1 MSKHP
6 YYIYRLSAGYDK
18 KEPEVVE
25 FFYAPNKKR
34 LIQYAQRF
42 YSGKKYNKFAAVKIG
57 ISREEK
63 EIRLISDF
71 ESWYL
76 KQYGMGEFYSER
88 IEP

>member
-1 MSKHP
+1 MAVKKM
-6 YYIYRLSAGYDK
+6 YIYRLSAGYDK

-42 YSGKKYNKFAAVKIG
+42 YSPKKYNKFSAVKIG
-57 ISREEK
+57 ISKDET

-76 KQYGMGEFYSER
+76 RQYGMGEFYAER
-88 IEP
+88 DET